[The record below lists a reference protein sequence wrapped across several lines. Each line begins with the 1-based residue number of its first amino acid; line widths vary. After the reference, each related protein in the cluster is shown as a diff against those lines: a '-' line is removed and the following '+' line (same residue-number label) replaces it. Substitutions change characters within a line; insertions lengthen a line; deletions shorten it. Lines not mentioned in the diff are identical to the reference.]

1 MLTTCILSTNID
13 IGYYLLIAYSVYCPI
28 YFINI
33 TCLIITVTIYRKH
46 SWYPDFMQ
54 KKKTNSLSKKNKKS
68 LLATKMRKYLLGIFY
83 AVWNSEQRALKESH
97 HFYGVFT
104 KNV

>member
-13 IGYYLLIAYSVYCPI
+13 IRYYVLIAYSVYCPI

-46 SWYPDFMQ
+46 SLYPDFIQ
-54 KKKTNSLSKKNKKS
+54 KKKKLVKQEKQEKS
-68 LLATKMRKYLLGIFY
+68 FSY
-83 AVWNSEQRALKESH
+83 
-97 HFYGVFT
+97 
-104 KNV
+104 

>member
-54 KKKTNSLSKKNKKS
+54 KKKNKLVKKKKQEKS
-68 LLATKMRKYLLGIFY
+68 FSY
-83 AVWNSEQRALKESH
+83 
-97 HFYGVFT
+97 
-104 KNV
+104 